1 MPTTEI
7 DIFAPPHVVREIVND
22 FVDLGPRLL
31 ADEGS
36 GGAEMLDFDE
46 LGTWHKGF
54 LKSIKSISPEGKI
67 GIDLDV
73 GDQLIA
79 DQLLREAFCPGEQRR
94 DD

>member
-1 MPTTEI
+1 M
-7 DIFAPPHVVREIVND
+7 ND

-79 DQLLREAFCPGEQRR
+79 DISFYVRPFVQVSSGETINFP
-94 DD
+94 DIEEPLISLPH